1 MEEQKLHLSDP
12 EASTMA
18 VMKQLANNE
27 PLEMIDIDGEKLV
40 NRTKLFL
47 VARAYNSLNR
57 IITLTQFLEK
67 LEDKFISSVTEK
79 IEDNPDNIGMI
90 SLAMETISKLLED
103 ANNTV
108 TQVLKDDKLQ
118 QIVINTTNIITPDGK
133 TATIIDADSRDEV
146 RNLAASLLQQLSNMS
161 NGDNEVVDVE
171 PEPEKVDDLN
181 V

>member
-1 MEEQKLHLSDP
+1 MEKQELKLSDP

-27 PLEMIDIDGEKLV
+27 PMEMIDINGEQLV

-57 IITLTQFLEK
+57 IITLTNFLER
-67 LEDKFISSVTEK
+67 LEDKFISAVSDK
-79 IEDNPDNIGMI
+79 LDDNPDNIGMI

-118 QIVINTTNIITPDGK
+118 QIVINTTNIITPDGN

-146 RNLAASLLQQLSNMS
+146 RNLAASLLQQLSNIS
-161 NGDNEVVDVE
+161 NNQNTVEVKE
-171 PEPEKVDDLN
+171 IEKVDDSN